1 LLFLANTVLGAL
13 VLGTAM
19 LVLAQLL
26 ETWRIGGARAEDAVV
41 VLGQRIGYP
50 AANAAAIAVAVL
62 AGMGLLIVTLA
73 ARAAARELRA
83 DRRFRRAMARRA
95 TVRVDGAW
103 VVDDD
108 RAQAFCAGLVH
119 PQVYVS
125 RAALQLLSVDEL
137 SAVLAHERHHARH
150 RDPLRLAATRVLAD
164 AAFFLA
170 PLLCLIERQHSLA
183 EIAADE
189 TAVAVRGGDPAALA
203 AAMLRF
209 SESGDGGGIAP
220 ERIDHLVGEGH
231 SFRFPAVVVL
241 AIGLCLAA
249 VGALGVF
256 AAEAA
261 SGTATLAPP
270 FVSSQ
275 PCVLILASIP
285 GAAITAGA
293 LSVRRQARTR
303 SGLPQWR

>member
-1 LLFLANTVLGAL
+1 MLGAL

-26 ETWRIGGARAEDAVV
+26 ETWRIGPAHAGDVVV

-50 AANAAAIAVAVL
+50 AANAGAIAVAVL
-62 AGMGLLIVTLA
+62 AGTGLVIVMLA
-73 ARAAARELRA
+73 ARAAARELCA

-95 TVRVDGAW
+95 TVGVDGAW

-108 RAQAFCAGLVH
+108 RARVFCAGLVH

-125 RAALQLLSVDEL
+125 RGALELLSVAEL
-137 SAVLAHERHHARH
+137 SAVLAHERHHARQ

-170 PLLCLIERQHSLA
+170 PLLHLIERQHSLA

-189 TAVAVRGGDPAALA
+189 AAVAARGGERAALA

-209 SESGDGGGIAP
+209 SESAAAGGSGIAP
-220 ERIDHLVGEGH
+220 ERIDHLVGDAH
-231 SFRFPAVVVL
+231 SSRFPVVVVL
-241 AIGLCLAA
+241 AIGVCLAA

-275 PCVLILASIP
+275 PCVLMLASVP
-285 GAAITAGA
+285 AAAITAA
-293 LSVRRQARTR
+293 LLSVRRAAQTR
-303 SGLPQWR
+303 SEHPEWR